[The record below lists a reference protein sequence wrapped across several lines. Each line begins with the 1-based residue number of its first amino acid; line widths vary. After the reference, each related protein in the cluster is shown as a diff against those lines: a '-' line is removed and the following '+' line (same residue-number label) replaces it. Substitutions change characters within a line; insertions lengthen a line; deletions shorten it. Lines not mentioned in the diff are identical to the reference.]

1 MRPEADYSDSVP
13 NKYAERF
20 KLYERFVMIDKDL
33 FEVFDTT
40 EKVNK
45 ALGAIIDAI
54 PGNVKQLHQ
63 SV

>member
-1 MRPEADYSDSVP
+1 MRPEADFSDSVP
-13 NKYAERF
+13 NKYAERL
-20 KLYERFVMIDKDL
+20 KLNERFVRIDTDL

-45 ALGAIIDAI
+45 ALRAIIDAI
-54 PGNVKQLHQ
+54 PGNAKQLQQ